1 MDNEI
6 TNNTLYEVQVNV
18 LNTELG
24 NKDLTI
30 LGEEIEA
37 YDNLAGKCF
46 EEVCKRYW
54 YIKNVVFRD
63 DSKGWREWRDKQ
75 GRSKRYINQCI
86 KLYQNH
92 IESKSEKSTSH
103 FGLGYEKNRLLSS
116 MLEENDRDEFVNNPH
131 EINGVEKTVEEM
143 TVKELEKVI
152 EEVKKKHQ
160 QELKEERE
168 AKETVIKNN
177 EELQRQLDKEKS
189 TKKVEYRT
197 NEVEVPPDDYDELK
211 YKASQYDEERKKNIE
226 LGKKIGEVQNEK
238 TNIRYEYENKMRNIQ
253 QKYDEIKK
261 SLEEMDLEE
270 EKLYKYVRQD
280 KELGQF
286 VGDVQVLLLDRL
298 ASFNYSAYLD
308 DDVNKYNVDM
318 LAKLINQ
325 IRRWCN
331 DMENMIEKYTE
342 EFEEQENKEDEN
354 IIEIENVEVE

>member
-1 MDNEI
+1 MGNEVSIDVYQDFVIETRAAKQDFIQAGVRLGYCIYKAKKRLSHGQFLQYLKEVDLPERTAQRLMERAQECLTNPTRVSDLSEKGVDPRLTDNENFI
-6 TNNTLYEVQVNV
+6 
-18 LNTELG
+18 
-24 NKDLTI
+24 DL
-30 LGEEIEA
+30 
-37 YDNLAGKCF
+37 
-46 EEVCKRYW
+46 V
-54 YIKNVVFRD
+54 
-63 DSKGWREWRDKQ
+63 DS
-75 GRSKRYINQCI
+75 
-86 KLYQNH
+86 
-92 IESKSEKSTSH
+92 
-103 FGLGYEKNRLLSS
+103 
-116 MLEENDRDEFVNNPH
+116 
-131 EINGVEKTVEEM
+131 M
-143 TVKELEKVI
+143 TVKEFNRYKKYP
-152 EEVKKKHQ
+152 EEVKEDVANSKDKEEAEKKIKEYERQ
-160 QELKEERE
+160 LKEERE
-168 AKETVIKNN
+168 ANDVLIKSNQQLQDQLEKEQK
-177 EELQRQLDKEKS
+177 

-197 NEVEVPPDDYDELK
+197 NEVEVPPNDYDELK

>member
-1 MDNEI
+1 MNDIIPYQEVKLESQSVDEI
-6 TNNTLYEVQVNV
+6 WEDVEVLTNLISFSRYERARR
-18 LNTELG
+18 LTYLKEECKHGEYLDKLKELG
-24 NKDLTI
+24 ISSQEASEDTRFYARYSNKFPQWGSLKLKRSKVRALLELSNEDERYLDEIPDIDKVTAKQ
-30 LGEEIEA
+30 LREEIEKLKQEKEQER
-37 YDNLAGKCF
+37 LAK
-46 EEVCKRYW
+46 EVV
-54 YIKNVVFRD
+54 IQN
-63 DSKGWREWRDKQ
+63 
-75 GRSKRYINQCI
+75 NQQ
-86 KLYQNH
+86 LQ
-92 IESKSEKSTSH
+92 
-103 FGLGYEKNRLLSS
+103 
-116 MLEENDRDEFVNNPH
+116 DQ
-131 EINGVEKTVEEM
+131 
-143 TVKELEKVI
+143 LEK
-152 EEVKKKHQ
+152 EQK
-160 QELKEERE
+160 
-168 AKETVIKNN
+168 
-177 EELQRQLDKEKS
+177 

-197 NEVEVPPDDYDELK
+197 NEVEVPPNDYDELK

-238 TNIRYEYENKMRNIQ
+238 TNIRYEYENKMRDIQ
-253 QKYDEIKK
+253 RKYDEIKR

-298 ASFNYSAYLD
+298 ATFNYSAYLD

-342 EFEEQENKEDEN
+342 EFEEQENKDDGN